1 MSPVWY
7 STRRIGANLVALT
20 EPAVH
25 DFFRANLYFLRGRDC
40 DLLVDTGMGL
50 APLTPHL
57 PLTPGK
63 PVVALAT
70 HIHLDHVGAMHEFEE
85 RWGPAYSAPGFG
97 SMPDAL
103 TYADMFRAF
112 DAPLGALP
120 EPGWRAADYRLRPAP
135 LTRALAEGDVVDLG
149 DRRFTVLHLPGHSP
163 DSIALLDEADG
174 TFFSGDAIYP
184 GGLIDDLPDSDP
196 PVYRGTM
203 KRILGLEIGVAHGGH
218 GASMTRAEMSAIAKN
233 YLREGAA

>member
-1 MSPVWY
+1 MSHGWY
-7 STRRIGANLVALT
+7 TMRRLGEDLTALT

-25 DFFRANLYFLRGRDC
+25 DFFRANLFLLRGRDF

-50 APLTPHL
+50 VPLRPYL

-70 HIHLDHVGAMHEFEE
+70 HIHLDHVGAMHEFED
-85 RWGPAYSAPGFG
+85 RWGPDYSAPGFA

-112 DAPLGALP
+112 DAPLTTPP
-120 EPGWRAADYRLRPAP
+120 EPGWRAVDYRLRPAP

-163 DSIALLDEADG
+163 DSVALFDEADG
-174 TFFSGDAIYP
+174 TFFCGDAIYP

-196 PVYRGTM
+196 VAYRETM
-203 KRILGLEIGVAHGGH
+203 TRILGLDVSAAHGGH
-218 GASMTRAEMSAIAKN
+218 GASMTREEMVAVAEA
-233 YLREGAA
+233 YLREGKA